1 MRGREDRQ
9 RHREE
14 DHVNG
19 GGDWSYVAKSLRE
32 PAEPS
37 QLWPT
42 SLSDSLSPC
51 PGQAG
56 LQARPPPCQ
65 SGSCLQPSA
74 LAAAFVRMRQPSHIL
89 MPHPSLPSGLY
100 QRSPAQLFGIAPPT
114 TTHTYTHRSLP
125 FSFTL
130 LKSHPL
136 HSSYHPLTCRNI
148 QFLIMYN
155 SSCLPPPCTLE

>member
-1 MRGREDRQ
+1 MSPSPYDSPQSPLSPGP
-9 RHREE
+9 HP
-14 DHVNG
+14 
-19 GGDWSYVAKSLRE
+19 SLTPSP
-32 PAEPS
+32 PAGP
-37 QLWPT
+37 
-42 SLSDSLSPC
+42 LSPC

-56 LQARPPPCQ
+56 LQAPPPPCQ

-74 LAAAFVRMRQPSHIL
+74 LAASFARMSQPSRIL

-100 QRSPAQLFGIAPPT
+100 QRSPAQLFGIASPT
-114 TTHTYTHRSLP
+114 TPHTYTHCSLP

-136 HSSYHPLTCRNI
+136 HSSYHPLTCCNI
-148 QFLIMYN
+148 ELLTMYN